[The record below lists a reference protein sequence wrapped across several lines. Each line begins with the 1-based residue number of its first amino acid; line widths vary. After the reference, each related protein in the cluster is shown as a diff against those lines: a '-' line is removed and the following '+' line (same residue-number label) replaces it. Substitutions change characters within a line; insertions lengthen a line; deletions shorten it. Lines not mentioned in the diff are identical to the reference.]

1 MKSNLKRVDF
11 VNKTLIPD
19 KPEVVVADLSNGY
32 TKTANEIQKLKPRL
46 RMSGR
51 EWQCFEAIIWLTYGW
66 NKKQDRV
73 TNTVIADLTGLNDT
87 HVSNAIKSLAERK
100 IIFSRK
106 QGVMKIVGVNT
117 DLSAWVL
124 DKPKA
129 VTVLPESV
137 KTLPETVKVLPKTVA
152 TQYKNKNSIKN
163 PTSENSGESS
173 DPPKRKPVPVRPDA
187 AVSSPKGDKWG
198 TADDLKAAEWIYG
211 KVQIVCPTAQ
221 EPTWHSWA
229 NDIRLMRQVDG
240 RTHEEICRLFQ
251 WANKDTFW
259 CSNVLCPAKLREKWT
274 TLVIQSQQPGRAQQ
288 NSTSRQ
294 RLDFDNTD
302 WAEGLKV

>member
-173 DPPKRKPVPVRPDA
+173 DPPKRKSVPARPDA
-187 AVSSPKGDKWG
+187 AVSSPKGNQWG

-259 CSNVLCPAKLREKWT
+259 CSNVLCPAKLREKWP
-274 TLVIQSQQPGRAQQ
+274 TLVIQSQQPGRG
-288 NSTSRQ
+288 Q
-294 RLDFDNTD
+294 RGTAPEKPVEWNT
-302 WAEGLKV
+302 AESWEGFL

>member
-1 MKSNLKRVDF
+1 MGVVEKVDF
-11 VNKTLIPD
+11 VNRQRIPD
-19 KPEVVVADLSNGY
+19 KPEVQVADLSNGY

-129 VTVLPESV
+129 VMVLPKSV

-163 PTSENSGESS
+163 PTSENSVESS
-173 DPPKRKPVPVRPDA
+173 DPPKIKSVPVRPDA
-187 AVSSPKGDKWG
+187 AVSSPKGNQWG
-198 TADDLKAAEWIYG
+198 TADDLKAAQWIYG

-240 RTHEEICRLFQ
+240 RTHEEICRLFR
-251 WANKDTFW
+251 WANKDPFW
-259 CSNVLCPAKLREKWT
+259 CSNVLCPAKLREKWP
-274 TLVIQSQQPGRAQQ
+274 TLAIQSQQPGRAQRVATPDQ
-288 NSTSRQ
+288 PV
-294 RLDFDNTD
+294 DWNT
-302 WAEGLKV
+302 AESWEGFL

>member
-1 MKSNLKRVDF
+1 MNVVEKVDF
-11 VNKTLIPD
+11 VNRQRIPD
-19 KPEVVVADLSNGY
+19 KPEVQVADLSNGY

-129 VTVLPESV
+129 VMVLPKSV

-163 PTSENSGESS
+163 PTSENSVESS
-173 DPPKRKPVPVRPDA
+173 DPPKIKSVPVRPDA
-187 AVSSPKGDKWG
+187 AVSSPKGNQWG
-198 TADDLKAAEWIYG
+198 TADDLKAAQWIYG

-240 RTHEEICRLFQ
+240 RTHEEICRLFR
-251 WANKDTFW
+251 WANKDPFW
-259 CSNVLCPAKLREKWT
+259 CSNVLCPAKLREKWP
-274 TLVIQSQQPGRAQQ
+274 TLAIQSQQPGRAQRVAAPDQ
-288 NSTSRQ
+288 PV
-294 RLDFDNTD
+294 DWNT
-302 WAEGLKV
+302 AESWEGFL

>member
-173 DPPKRKPVPVRPDA
+173 DPPKRKSVPARPDA
-187 AVSSPKGDKWG
+187 AVSSPKGNQWG

-259 CSNVLCPAKLREKWT
+259 CSNVLCPAKLREKWP
-274 TLVIQSQQPGRAQQ
+274 TLVIQSQQSGRG
-288 NSTSRQ
+288 Q
-294 RLDFDNTD
+294 RGTAPEKPVEWNT
-302 WAEGLKV
+302 AESWEGFL

>member
-1 MKSNLKRVDF
+1 MNVVEKVDF
-11 VNKTLIPD
+11 VNRQRIPD
-19 KPEVVVADLSNGY
+19 KPEVQVADLSNGY

-129 VTVLPESV
+129 VMVLPKSV

-163 PTSENSGESS
+163 PTSENSVESS
-173 DPPKRKPVPVRPDA
+173 DPPKIKSVPVRPDT
-187 AVSSPKGDKWG
+187 AVSSPKGNQWG
-198 TADDLKAAEWIYG
+198 TADDLKAAQWIYG

-251 WANKDTFW
+251 WANKDPFW

-274 TLVIQSQQPGRAQQ
+274 QLEAKRNTQGRGKP
-288 NSTSRQ
+288 SGRPH
-294 RLDFDNTD
+294 LDFDNTD

>member
-1 MKSNLKRVDF
+1 MNVVEKVDF
-11 VNKTLIPD
+11 VNRQRIPD
-19 KPEVVVADLSNGY
+19 KPEVQVADLSNGY

-129 VTVLPESV
+129 VMVLPKSV

-163 PTSENSGESS
+163 PTSENSVESS
-173 DPPKRKPVPVRPDA
+173 DPPKIKSVPVRPDA
-187 AVSSPKGDKWG
+187 AVSSPKGNQWG
-198 TADDLKAAEWIYG
+198 TADDLKAAQWIYG

-240 RTHEEICRLFQ
+240 RTHEEICRLFR
-251 WANKDTFW
+251 WANKDPFW
-259 CSNVLCPAKLREKWT
+259 CSNVLCPAKLREKWP
-274 TLVIQSQQPGRAQQ
+274 TLAIQSQQPGRAQRVATPDQ
-288 NSTSRQ
+288 PV
-294 RLDFDNTD
+294 DWNT
-302 WAEGLKV
+302 AESWEGFL

>member
-1 MKSNLKRVDF
+1 MNVVEKVDF
-11 VNKTLIPD
+11 VNRQRIPD
-19 KPEVVVADLSNGY
+19 KPEVQVADLSNGY

-129 VTVLPESV
+129 VTVLPKSV

-173 DPPKRKPVPVRPDA
+173 DPPKRKSVPVRPEA

-198 TADDLKAAEWIYG
+198 TADDLKAAQWIYG

-240 RTHEEICRLFQ
+240 RTHEEICRLFR
-251 WANKDTFW
+251 WANKDPFW
-259 CSNVLCPAKLREKWT
+259 CSNVLCPAKLREKWP
-274 TLVIQSQQPGRAQQ
+274 TLAIQSQQPGRAQRVATPDQ
-288 NSTSRQ
+288 PV
-294 RLDFDNTD
+294 DWNT
-302 WAEGLKV
+302 AESWEGFL

>member
-1 MKSNLKRVDF
+1 MNVVEKVDF
-11 VNKTLIPD
+11 VNKQRIPD
-19 KPEVVVADLSNGY
+19 KPEVQVADLSNGY

-173 DPPKRKPVPVRPDA
+173 DPPKRKSVPARPDA
-187 AVSSPKGDKWG
+187 AVSSPKGNQWG

-259 CSNVLCPAKLREKWT
+259 CSNVLCPAKLREKWQ
-274 TLVIQSQQPGRAQQ
+274 TLVIQSQQPGRAQRGAAPEQ
-288 NSTSRQ
+288 PV
-294 RLDFDNTD
+294 DWNT
-302 WAEGLKV
+302 AESWEGFL

>member
-1 MKSNLKRVDF
+1 MNVVAKVDF
-11 VNKTLIPD
+11 VNKQRIPD
-19 KPEVVVADLSNGY
+19 KPEVQVADLSNGY

-129 VTVLPESV
+129 VTVLPKSV
-137 KTLPETVKVLPKTVA
+137 KTLPETVKALPKTVA

-173 DPPKRKPVPVRPDA
+173 DPPKRKSVPVRPEA
-187 AVSSPKGDKWG
+187 AVSSPKGNQWG
-198 TADDLKAAEWIYG
+198 TADDLKAAQWIFQLITRISPSAKTPNWSG
-211 KVQIVCPTAQ
+211 
-221 EPTWHSWA
+221 WA
-229 NDIRLMRQVDG
+229 NDVRLMREQDN
-240 RTHEEICRLFQ
+240 RTHADICQMFKF
-251 WANKDTFW
+251 ANQDSFW
-259 CSNVLCPAKLREKWT
+259 KSNILSPAKLREKWT
-274 TLVIQSQQPGRAQQ
+274 QLEAKRNTQGQGKPSGRPH
-288 NSTSRQ
+288 
-294 RLDFDNTD
+294 LDFYNTD
-302 WAEGLKV
+302 WAEGLNV